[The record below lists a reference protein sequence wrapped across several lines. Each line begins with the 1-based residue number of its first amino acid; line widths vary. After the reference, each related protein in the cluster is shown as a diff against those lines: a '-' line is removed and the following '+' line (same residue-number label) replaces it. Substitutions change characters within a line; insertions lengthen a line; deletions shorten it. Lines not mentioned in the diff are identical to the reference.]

1 LNRKILHVCAIGGQE
16 SLLNRNLLAHF
27 PESLLLELMPDACD
41 AIVVGS
47 GPNGLAA
54 AITLARV
61 GCSVR
66 VYEANATIGGG
77 ARSAELTLPGFLHDV
92 CSAVHPLAAGSP
104 FFKTLPLE
112 RFGLEWIQPE
122 IPLAHPLDNGSA
134 ACLYKDLDFTAE
146 QLGRDSRAYRRLMQP
161 LAHNWEQLAVEF
173 LQPMLHWPRHPITL
187 TRFGISAICPAT
199 LLARFL
205 FRHAPARALFAGIA
219 AHSFLPLEGPV
230 SSAFA
235 LVLGLAGHAVG
246 WPVPRGGSQQISN
259 ALAGYL
265 RELGGKIEVNHRV
278 ENLNDL
284 PKSRAVLL
292 DVSVWEFLRIGGRQ
306 LPPGYRQRLEKFRH
320 APGIFKID
328 YALSSPIPWKAEA
341 CRRAGTIHL
350 GGTIDEIA
358 AAERKLVHGRIP
370 ERPFVLVAQQ
380 SLFDETR
387 APRGQHT
394 LWAYCHV
401 PFNCDTDM
409 SDQIE
414 SQIERFAPGFRDCI
428 IARHKM
434 SAADLAQS
442 NPNLAGGDISGG
454 SANLT
459 QLIAR
464 PTFSLTPYRTSLP
477 GVYLCSASTPPG
489 GGVHGMC
496 GYHAA
501 CAALRDNFS
510 TRNQ

>member
-1 LNRKILHVCAIGGQE
+1 VN
-16 SLLNRNLLAHF
+16 
-27 PESLLLELMPDACD
+27 MPIEYDAV
-41 AIVVGS
+41 IVGS

-54 AITLARV
+54 AITLARA
-61 GCSVR
+61 GCSVL

-77 ARSAELTLPGFLHDV
+77 ARSAELTLPGFVHDV

-112 RFGLEWIQPE
+112 RTGLEWIQPD
-122 IPLAHPLDNGSA
+122 ILLAHPLDDGLA
-134 ACLYKDLDFTAE
+134 ACLHRDVDLTAD
-146 QLGRDSRAYRRLMQP
+146 QLPGDSRAYRRLMKP
-161 LAHNWEQLAVEF
+161 LARNWENLSIEF
-173 LQPMLHWPRHPITL
+173 LQPMLHLPRHPIAL
-187 TRFGISAICPAT
+187 ARFGIPAICPT
-199 LLARFL
+199 TFLAKSL
-205 FRHAPARALFAGIA
+205 FRHEPARALFAGIA
-219 AHSFLPLEGPV
+219 AHSFLPLEAPV

-246 WPVPRGGSQQISN
+246 WPIPRGGSQRIAN
-259 ALAGYL
+259 ALADYL
-265 RELGGKIEVNHRV
+265 RELGGKIEVNHRI
-278 ENLNDL
+278 ENLRDL
-284 PKSRAVLL
+284 PKSRAILL
-292 DVSVWEFLRIGGRQ
+292 DVSVWEFLRIAGEEMTSS
-306 LPPGYRQRLEKFRH
+306 YRRRLESFRH

-328 YALSSPIPWKAEA
+328 YALSEPIPWKAEA

-350 GGTIDEIA
+350 GGGIDEIA
-358 AAERKLVHGRIP
+358 AAERGVVRGKIP

-401 PFNCDTDM
+401 PFNCGVDM

-414 SQIERFAPGFRDCI
+414 SQIERFAPGFRDCVL
-428 IARHKM
+428 ARHTM
-434 SAADLAQS
+434 SAADLARS
-442 NPNLAGGDISGG
+442 NSNLSGGDISGG
-454 SANLT
+454 ATNLM

-464 PTFSLTPYRTSLP
+464 PILAPNPYRTPLP

-501 CAALRDNFS
+501 RLALREIFAKH
-510 TRNQ
+510 

>member
-1 LNRKILHVCAIGGQE
+1 
-16 SLLNRNLLAHF
+16 
-27 PESLLLELMPDACD
+27 MPDACD

-47 GPNGLAA
+47 GPNGLAS
-54 AITLARV
+54 AIILARA

-77 ARSAELTLPGFLHDV
+77 ARSAELTLPGFVHDV

-122 IPLAHPLDNGSA
+122 IPLAHPFDNGSA
-134 ACLYKDLDFTAE
+134 ACLYKDIDVTAE
-146 QLGRDSRAYRRLMQP
+146 RLHGDSGAYRRLMEP
-161 LAHNWEQLAVEF
+161 LARKWDDLSVEF

-187 TRFGISAICPAT
+187 AHFGILALCPAT
-199 LLARFL
+199 LLAKFV
-205 FRHAPARALFAGIA
+205 FKGDPARALFSGIA
-219 AHSFLPLEGPV
+219 AHSFLPLSAPV

-259 ALAGYL
+259 ALADYL
-265 RELGGKIEVNHRV
+265 RELGGKIEVNRRV
-278 ENLNDL
+278 TTLHDL
-284 PKSRAVLL
+284 PKARVILL
-292 DVSVWEFLRIGGRQ
+292 DVSVWEFLRIAGQ
-306 LPPGYRQRLEKFRH
+306 ELPPRYRARLESFRH
-320 APGIFKID
+320 APGVFKLD
-328 YALSSPIPWKAEA
+328 YALSEPIPWKAEV

-350 GGTIDEIA
+350 GGDINEIA
-358 AAERKLVHGRIP
+358 ATEREISNGKIP

-387 APRGQHT
+387 APHGQHT

-401 PFNCDTDM
+401 PFNCRMDM

-414 SQIERFAPGFRDCI
+414 SQIERFAPGFRDCVL
-428 IARHKM
+428 ARHATT
-434 SAADLAQS
+434 AADLVGS

-454 SANLT
+454 AANLM
-459 QLIAR
+459 QLLAR
-464 PTFSLTPYRTSLP
+464 PILSTTPYRTPLP
-477 GVYLCSASTPPG
+477 GVYLCSSSTPPG

-501 CAALRDNFS
+501 CAALRDHFS
-510 TRNQ
+510 TRKR

>member
-1 LNRKILHVCAIGGQE
+1 
-16 SLLNRNLLAHF
+16 
-27 PESLLLELMPDACD
+27 MPDAYD

-54 AITLARV
+54 AITLARA
-61 GCSVR
+61 GCSVL
-66 VYEANATIGGG
+66 VYESNATIGGG
-77 ARSAELTLPGFLHDV
+77 ARSGELTLPGFLHDV

-104 FFKTLPLE
+104 FFKTLQLD

-122 IPLAHPLDNGSA
+122 ISLAHPLDDGSA
-134 ACLYKDLDFTAE
+134 ACLSKDIDVTAE
-146 QLGRDSRAYRRLMQP
+146 QLQDDSSAYRRLMKP
-161 LAHNWEQLAVEF
+161 LARNWENLSTEF

-187 TRFGISAICPAT
+187 AHFGILALCPAT
-199 LLARFL
+199 LLAKFI
-205 FRHAPARALFAGIA
+205 FKGEPARALFAGIA
-219 AHSFLPLEGPV
+219 AHSFLPLEAPA

-246 WPVPRGGSQQISN
+246 WPIPRGGSQQISN
-259 ALAGYL
+259 ALADYL
-265 RELGGKIEVNHRV
+265 RELGGNVELNHRV
-278 ENLNDL
+278 ESLNGL
-284 PKSRAVLL
+284 PKSRAILF
-292 DVSVWEFLRIGGRQ
+292 DVSVWEFLRIAGQ
-306 LPPGYRQRLEKFRH
+306 QMPSGYRRRLESFRH

-328 YALSSPIPWKAEA
+328 YALSEPIPWKAEA

-350 GGTIDEIA
+350 GGNIDEIA
-358 AAERKLVHGRIP
+358 AAERDVARGKIP

-380 SLFDETR
+380 SLFDDMR
-387 APRGQHT
+387 APRGRHT

-401 PFNCDTDM
+401 PFGCDTDM

-428 IARHKM
+428 LVRHKTN
-434 SAADLAQS
+434 AADLGRS
-442 NPNLAGGDISGG
+442 NPNLTGGDINGG
-454 SANLT
+454 AANLT

-464 PTFSLTPYRTSLP
+464 PVLSATPYRTPLP

-501 CAALRDNFS
+501 RAALREIFGK
-510 TRNQ
+510 R

>member
-1 LNRKILHVCAIGGQE
+1 M
-16 SLLNRNLLAHF
+16 S
-27 PESLLLELMPDACD
+27 DACD

-54 AITLARV
+54 AITLARA

-112 RFGLEWIQPE
+112 RLGLQWIEPE

-134 ACLYKDLDFTAE
+134 ACLYRDIDVTAE
-146 QLGRDSRAYRRLMQP
+146 QLCDDSGAYRRLMKP
-161 LAHNWEQLAVEF
+161 LARNWENLSIEF
-173 LQPMLHWPRHPITL
+173 LQPMLHWPQHPITL
-187 TRFGISAICPAT
+187 AHFGTLALFPAT
-199 LLARFL
+199 LLAKLL
-205 FRHAPARALFAGIA
+205 FQREPARGLFAGIA
-219 AHSFLPLEGPV
+219 AHSFLPLEAPV

-246 WPVPRGGSQQISN
+246 WPIPRGGSQQISN
-259 ALAGYL
+259 ALAAYL
-265 RELGGKIEVNHRV
+265 RELGGKIEVNHRI
-278 ENLNDL
+278 ENLHDL
-284 PKSRAVLL
+284 PKSRAILL
-292 DVSVWEFLRIGGRQ
+292 DVSVWEFLRIAGQQ
-306 LPPGYRQRLEKFRH
+306 LPSRYRRRLESFRH

-328 YALSSPIPWKAEA
+328 YALSEPIPWKAEA

-350 GGTIDEIA
+350 GGGIDEIA
-358 AAERKLVHGRIP
+358 ASERDVARGKIP

-401 PFNCDTDM
+401 PFSCGTDM

-414 SQIERFAPGFRDCI
+414 SQIERFAPGFRDCVL
-428 IARHKM
+428 ARHKM
-434 SAADLAQS
+434 SAADLGRS
-442 NPNLAGGDISGG
+442 NPNLTGGDINGG
-454 SANLT
+454 AANLT

-464 PTFSLTPYRTSLP
+464 PILSASPYRTPLP

-501 CAALRDNFS
+501 RAALHEIFGKR
-510 TRNQ
+510 

>member
-1 LNRKILHVCAIGGQE
+1 
-16 SLLNRNLLAHF
+16 
-27 PESLLLELMPDACD
+27 MPDACD

-54 AITLARV
+54 AITLACA
-61 GCSVR
+61 GCSVV

-112 RFGLEWIQPE
+112 RFGLEWIEPE

-134 ACLYKDLDFTAE
+134 ACLYRDIDVTAE
-146 QLGRDSRAYRRLMQP
+146 QLFDDSAAYRLLMKP
-161 LAHNWEQLAVEF
+161 LARNWGNLANEF
-173 LQPMLHWPRHPITL
+173 LQPMLHLPRHPIAL
-187 TRFGISAICPAT
+187 ARFGVPALCPTT
-199 LLARFL
+199 LLAKLMFK
-205 FRHAPARALFAGIA
+205 HEPARALFAGIA
-219 AHSFLPLEGPV
+219 AHSFLPLEAPG
-230 SSAFA
+230 SSAFG

-246 WPVPRGGSQQISN
+246 WPIPRGGSQQISN
-259 ALAGYL
+259 ALATYL
-265 RELGGKIEVNHRV
+265 RELGGNIEVNHRI
-278 ENLNDL
+278 ENLRDL
-284 PKSRAVLL
+284 PKSRAILL
-292 DVSVWEFLRIGGRQ
+292 DVSVWEFLRIAGQQ
-306 LPPGYRQRLEKFRH
+306 LPSRYRRRLESFRH

-328 YALSSPIPWKAEA
+328 YALSEPIPWKAEA

-350 GGTIDEIA
+350 GGDIGEIA
-358 AAERKLVHGRIP
+358 AAEREVVRGKIP

-387 APRGQHT
+387 AQRGQHT

-401 PFNCDTDM
+401 PFSCGTDM

-428 IARHKM
+428 LARHTIA
-434 SAADLAQS
+434 AADLAGS
-442 NPNLAGGDISGG
+442 NPNLAGGDINGG
-454 SANLT
+454 AANLT

-464 PTFSLTPYRTSLP
+464 PILAPTPYRTPLP

-501 CAALRDNFS
+501 RAALRDHFS
-510 TRNQ
+510 TRKR

>member
-1 LNRKILHVCAIGGQE
+1 
-16 SLLNRNLLAHF
+16 
-27 PESLLLELMPDACD
+27 MPDACD

-54 AITLARV
+54 AITLARA
-61 GCSVR
+61 GCSVL

-112 RFGLEWIQPE
+112 RLGLEWIEPE

-134 ACLYKDLDFTAE
+134 ACLYRDIDVTAE
-146 QLGRDSRAYRRLMQP
+146 QLFDDSGAYRRLMKP
-161 LAHNWEQLAVEF
+161 LARNWENLSIEF
-173 LQPMLHWPRHPITL
+173 LQPMLHWPQHPIAL
-187 TRFGISAICPAT
+187 TRFGILALCPAT
-199 LLARFL
+199 LLARLL
-205 FRHAPARALFAGIA
+205 FRREPARGLFAGIA
-219 AHSFLPLEGPV
+219 AHSFLPLESPV

-246 WPVPRGGSQQISN
+246 WPIPRGGSQQISN
-259 ALAGYL
+259 ALAAHL
-265 RELGGKIEVNHRV
+265 RELGGKIEVNHRI
-278 ENLNDL
+278 ENLRDL
-284 PKSRAVLL
+284 PKSRALLL
-292 DVSVWEFLRIGGRQ
+292 DVSVWEFLRIAGHQ
-306 LPPGYRQRLEKFRH
+306 LPSRYRRRLQTFRH

-328 YALSSPIPWKAEA
+328 YALSEPIPWKAEA

-350 GGTIDEIA
+350 GGGIDEIA
-358 AAERKLVHGRIP
+358 VAEREVVRGKIP

-380 SLFDETR
+380 SLFDATR

-401 PFNCDTDM
+401 PFSCGTDM

-414 SQIERFAPGFRDCI
+414 SQIERFAPGFRDCVL
-428 IARHKM
+428 ARHTV
-434 SAADLAQS
+434 AAAELARS
-442 NPNLAGGDISGG
+442 NPNLAGGDINGG
-454 SANLT
+454 AANLT

-464 PTFSLTPYRTSLP
+464 PILSPTPYRTPLP

-501 CAALRDNFS
+501 RAALRDHFS
-510 TRNQ
+510 TRKR